1 MNNILLVEDD
11 IHIQTVN
18 KNILEDEG
26 GYSVCLAMNLAE
38 ARSAIEKTLPDLIV
52 LDIMLPDG
60 SGLNFL
66 TELRESGCGIPILLL
81 TALGETKNKVAGL
94 RAGSDDYLAKPY
106 NYDELL
112 ARIETILRRGAR
124 QAEPSL
130 KFGTLSIDT
139 ENGTALLNNADLN
152 LSRAEFGLLRLLAR
166 NKDQA
171 MSAESLYEAVWKQK
185 MGDDSRALISAA
197 SRLRKKLAGSGYT
210 ITFIRNQGYRFE
222 QEI

>member
-18 KNILEDEG
+18 KRILEDEG
-26 GYSVCLAMNLAE
+26 GYNVSIAMNLAE
-38 ARSAIEKTLPDLIV
+38 ARAAIAKSPPDFIM

-60 SGLNFL
+60 SGLDFL
-66 TELRESGCGIPILLL
+66 AELRASGCEIPILLL
-81 TALGETKNKVAGL
+81 TALGETKNKVTGL
-94 RAGSDDYLAKPY
+94 LAGSDDYLAKPY
-106 NYDELL
+106 DYDELI
-112 ARIETILRRGAR
+112 ARIEANLRRGAK

-139 ENGTALLNNADLN
+139 ENGTALINNTDLN
-152 LSRAEFGLLRLLAR
+152 LSRTDFGLLRLLAR
-166 NKDQA
+166 NKDRT
-171 MSAESLYEAVWKQK
+171 MSVEGLYEAVWKQK

-197 SRLRKKLAGSGYT
+197 SRLRKKLTGSGYT
-210 ITFIRNQGYRFE
+210 ITNVRNQGYRFE